1 MKHYEKLA
9 NEYAEMAIDGSD
21 RVSNLKYA
29 HEAGYKAAMEELN
42 KYSSN
47 PEHESFTTLIK
58 SITDMALIYLNREE
72 AE

>member
-1 MKHYEKLA
+1 MKHYEMLA
-9 NEYAEMAIDGSD
+9 EDKTGCSKKGCFECGNDYFI
-21 RVSNLKYA
+21 
-29 HEAGYKAAMEELN
+29 AGYKAAMEELN

-58 SITDMALIYLNREE
+58 SITDRALIYLNRE